1 MALVFFDS
9 FDYYATAQLPLKYSA
24 VGVNAE
30 IKAGLGRRGTA
41 SLELAASS
49 LEWVQYN
56 HTSATYIIG
65 FAVKKTTTGS
75 SGNYVLCRIVDGSTT
90 QCSLRLSEAGV
101 LDVVRGSST
110 AVTGGVAAS
119 AFPSQTDF
127 HYVEWKVTISDSI
140 SANTCIVRVDGAEFI
155 NVAAGQSLRATAN
168 NQGTNIIFGSESVTG
183 TVRQFDDLYI
193 CDGSGSKNNNFL
205 GDIRVD
211 VILPNGAGTYT
222 DGTPSTG
229 SDNWAM
235 VDETLLSTTDYVSF
249 AYSASPNLKDSYAFA
264 DLPALG
270 GSLVLGVQ
278 VNAAAATSDSGAT
291 RDVAIF
297 TKSASTE
304 DTGASKTVA
313 TALNSVRELMED
325 DPDTS
330 TAWTQSGVNAA
341 EFGVKVTG

>member
-9 FDYYATAQLPLKYSA
+9 FDYYATAQLGIKYSG
-24 VGVNAE
+24 VG
-30 IKAGLGRRGTA
+30 AGAAIVSAQGRRSTA
-41 SLELAASS
+41 ALELAAGAS
-49 LEWVQYN
+49 EWVRFD
-56 HTSATYIIG
+56 HTSASYVIG
-65 FAVKKTTTGS
+65 FSVRNTLAGS
-75 SGNYVLCRIVDGSTT
+75 TGNYILARIFDGATE

-101 LDVVRGSST
+101 LDVVRGAST

-119 AFPSQTDF
+119 AFPLQTDA

-140 SANTCIVRVDGAEFI
+140 SSNSCVVRVDGVEFI
-155 NVAAGQSLRATAN
+155 NVDAGQSLRVSAN
-168 NQGTNIIFGSESVTG
+168 NQGTGIQFGAAVNNATRR
-183 TVRQFDDLYI
+183 VFDDLYI

-205 GDIRVD
+205 GDIRID
-211 VILPNGAGTYT
+211 VIRPNGVGTYT

-235 VDETLLSTTDYVSF
+235 VDETLLSTTDYVSL

-291 RDVAIF
+291 RDVAVF

-304 DTGASKTVA
+304 DTGTSKTVA

-325 DPDTS
+325 DPNTS

>member
-9 FDYYATAQLPLKYSA
+9 FDYYATAQLPLKYAA
-24 VGVNAE
+24 VGSGAE
-30 IKAGLGRRGTA
+30 IKAGLGRRSTA
-41 SLELAASS
+41 SLELAAG
-49 LEWVQYN
+49 LAEWVQYN

-65 FAVKKTTTGS
+65 FSVRKSAAGSTGS
-75 SGNYVLCRIVDGSTT
+75 YVLCRILDGTTT
-90 QCSLRLSEAGV
+90 QCSLRLTETGV

-119 AFPSQTDF
+119 AFPSQTDA

-140 SANTCIVRVDGAEFI
+140 SANSCVVRVDGAEFI
-155 NVAAGQSLRATAN
+155 NVAAGQSLRASAN
-168 NQGTNIIFGSESVTG
+168 NQGTNIRFGAESTTG

-193 CDGSGSKNNNFL
+193 CDGTGSKNNNFL

-211 VILPNGAGTYT
+211 VIRPNGAGTYT
-222 DGTPSTG
+222 DGTPSG
-229 SDNWAM
+229 AGANWEQ

-291 RDVAIF
+291 RDVAVF

-304 DTGASKTVA
+304 TTGTSKTVA

>member
-9 FDYYATAQLPLKYSA
+9 FDYYSTAQLGIKYSQIGA
-24 VGVNAE
+24 GAE
-30 IKAGLGRRGTA
+30 IVAGAGRRGTA
-41 SLELAASS
+41 ALELSAGTA
-49 LEWVQYN
+49 EWVRFD
-56 HTSATYIIG
+56 HTSSTYIIG
-65 FAVKKTTTGS
+65 FSLRRISTGLS
-75 SGNYVLCRIVDGSTT
+75 SSYILARIMDGATT
-90 QCSLRLSEAGV
+90 QCSLRLSDAGV
-101 LDVVRGSST
+101 LDVVRSTGT
-110 AVTGGVAAS
+110 AVAGGVAAN
-119 AFPSQTDF
+119 AFPTQTVS

-140 SANTCIVRVDGAEFI
+140 SANTCVVRVDGVDFI
-155 NVAAGQSLRATAN
+155 NVDAGESLRSTAN
-168 NQGTNIIFGSESVTG
+168 NQGTAVRFGAEVLNATRR
-183 TVRQFDDLYI
+183 VFDDLYI

-211 VILPNGAGTYT
+211 VIWPNGAGTYT
-222 DGTPSTG
+222 DGTPSG
-229 SDNWAM
+229 AGANWEQ
-235 VDETLLSTTDYVSF
+235 VDETLLSTTDYVSL

-264 DLPALG
+264 DLPSLG

-291 RDVAIF
+291 RDVAVF
-297 TKSASTE
+297 TKSSSTE
-304 DTGASKTVA
+304 VTGTSKTVA